1 MTPSHEELLSTVKL
15 LIEEEDPARTA
26 AAFLEGVVSLAGAES
41 GFVVVRQDSGS
52 FEQVFEVGAA
62 PARAPLER
70 RFSRT
75 LVREVI
81 AGGELLHLPN
91 LAEDER
97 LASSESARLFGPV
110 AVLVAPLRA
119 ADEVWGVVYL
129 ENRRDREA
137 FDSERRALVAA
148 LAELAGLSLS
158 RASRAEMLRR
168 RNQSL
173 EDGLFAR
180 YDFKGIVTRDRA
192 MLEILRLVGQIAP
205 ADAPVLILGETGTG
219 KELVARALHVNS
231 HRRARP
237 LVTVNCSALSATLL
251 ESELFGHV
259 AGAFTDARRDRP
271 GRLAAAHGG
280 TLFLDEVG
288 EIPLEVQVKL
298 LRFLQFGEIQ
308 RVGSDRVDKV
318 DVRVIAATHRDLRK
332 AIAAGSFREDL
343 FFRLR
348 VLDFVLPPLRER
360 RGDLP
365 LLIDHF
371 LRLYWKNAAGR
382 PRLSTRLVDRLER
395 HSFPGNVR
403 ELAHLIERL
412 CLLAGTGAG
421 GEIELDVGL
430 LPAELRQHPEPAA
443 TPSASAGARQFPP
456 AELTAAGLDAARG
469 ASVESTERA
478 FLEALLVHHG
488 DNVSRAARESGIH
501 RSHLQKMLA
510 RHRLT
515 PRRHS
520 GKDGDGGGS

>member
-1 MTPSHEELLSTVKL
+1 MTPSQERLISTVRL

-26 AAFLEGVVSLAGAES
+26 AAFLEGVVALAGAES
-41 GFVVVRQDSGS
+41 GFVVMRQESGS

-62 PARAPLER
+62 PAKAPLER

-75 LVREVI
+75 LVREAI
-81 AGGELLHLPN
+81 AGGEVLHLPN
-91 LAEDER
+91 LAEDKR
-97 LASSESARLFGPV
+97 LASSDSARVFGPV

-129 ENRRDREA
+129 ENRGDLGA
-137 FDSERRALVAA
+137 FDPERRTLLAA

-158 RASRAEMLRR
+158 RASRAELLRR

-180 YDFKGIVTRDRA
+180 YDFKGIVTRDQA

-280 TLFLDEVG
+280 TLFLDEIG

-308 RVGSDRVDKV
+308 RVGSDRVEKV

-360 RGDLP
+360 KGDLP

-371 LRLYWKNAAGR
+371 LRLYWKGASR
-382 PRLSTRLVDRLER
+382 PRLSTRLLDRLER

-403 ELAHLIERL
+403 ELAHLIERI
-412 CLLAGTGAG
+412 CLLAGAAAG
-421 GEIELDVGL
+421 RGEVELDASL
-430 LPAELRQHPEPAA
+430 LPAELRQLPDPAPAA
-443 TPSASAGARQFPP
+443 PSPAANAFAP
-456 AELTAAGLDAARG
+456 AELTAAGLEAARSAG
-469 ASVESTERA
+469 VESIERA

-515 PRRHS
+515 PRRYS
-520 GKDGDGGGS
+520 EKDDGGAP